1 MATRRPRPLSGMWS
15 FFMILYI
22 RAPIK
27 SIFYLGKDEGY
38 MLDIRLF
45 RNEPEKVKSKIELR
59 GDDPKVVD
67 EVLELDEQRRQLISK
82 TEEMKARR
90 NKVSEEIAQKKR
102 NKEDADDVIAEMRNL
117 GDEIKENDAKLN
129 EVDNKVRDILIRIP
143 NLINDDVPQ
152 GDSDEENVELKKWG
166 TPREFDFE
174 PKAHWD
180 LVEELKMA
188 DFERAAKVSGA
199 RFVYLTK
206 DGALLERALMNY
218 MITKHTTQHGY
229 TEMMT
234 PQLVNADTMFGTGQ
248 LPKFEED
255 LFKVEKEGL
264 YTIPTAE
271 VPLTN
276 FYRDEIIQPGVLPE
290 KFTGQTACFRS
301 EAGSAGR
308 DTRGL
313 IRLHQFDKVEMV
325 RIEKPEDSWDAL
337 EDMTKNAE
345 SILEELGLPYR
356 RVILCTGD
364 IGFSASKTYDLEV
377 WLPSYNDYKEIS
389 SCSNCTDF
397 QARRANIHFKRDNSA
412 KPELAHT
419 LNGSGLAVG
428 RTFAAIVE
436 NYQNEDGT
444 ITIPEAL
451 VPFMGGKTKISK
463 PTK

>member
-1 MATRRPRPLSGMWS
+1 
-15 FFMILYI
+15 
-22 RAPIK
+22 
-27 SIFYLGKDEGY
+27 

-45 RNEPEKVKSKIELR
+45 REEADKVKSKIELR

-67 EVLELDEQRRQLISK
+67 EVLELDNERRQLIGK

-90 NKVSEEIAQKKR
+90 NKVSEEIAEKKR
-102 NKEDADDVIAEMRNL
+102 NKENADDVIKEMREL

-143 NLINDDVPQ
+143 NLIAEDVPQ
-152 GDSDEENVELKKWG
+152 GDSDEENVEVKKWG

-188 DFERAAKVSGA
+188 DFERAAKISGA

-218 MITKHTTQHGY
+218 MLTKHTTQHGY

-276 FYRDEIIQPGVLPE
+276 FYRDEIIPPGVLPE
-290 KFTGQTACFRS
+290 KFTAQTACFRS

-337 EDMTKNAE
+337 EDMTQNAE
-345 SILEELGLPYR
+345 AILEELGLPYR

-377 WLPSYNDYKEIS
+377 WLPSYDNYKEIS

-397 QARRANIHFKRDNSA
+397 QARRANIRFKRDAAS

-436 NYQNEDGT
+436 NYQNADGS

-451 VPFMGGKTKISK
+451 VPFMDGKTEIR
-463 PTK
+463 PVND

>member
-1 MATRRPRPLSGMWS
+1 
-15 FFMILYI
+15 
-22 RAPIK
+22 
-27 SIFYLGKDEGY
+27 

-45 RNEPEKVKSKIELR
+45 RNEPDTVKSKIELR

-67 EVLELDEQRRQLISK
+67 EILELDEQRRKLISA

-90 NKVSEEIAQKKR
+90 NKVSEEIALKKR
-102 NKEDADDVIAEMRNL
+102 NKENADDVIAEMRTL
-117 GDEIKENDAKLN
+117 GDDIKEKDSQLN
-129 EVDNKVRDILIRIP
+129 EIDNKMTGILCRIP
-143 NLINDDVPQ
+143 NLISDDVPQ
-152 GDSDEENVELKKWG
+152 GESDEDNVEVKKWG
-166 TPREFDFE
+166 TPREFSFE

-180 LVEELKMA
+180 IVEELKMA
-188 DFERAAKVSGA
+188 DFDRAAKVSGA
-199 RFVYLTK
+199 RFVYLTNE
-206 DGALLERALMNY
+206 GAQLERALMNY

-229 TEMMT
+229 TETMV
-234 PQLVNADTMFGTGQ
+234 PQLVNADTMYGTGQ

-276 FYRDEIIQPGVLPE
+276 FYRNEIIQPGVLPE
-290 KFTGQTACFRS
+290 KFTGQSACFRS

-325 RIEKPEDSWDAL
+325 RFEQPEDSWNAL
-337 EDMTKNAE
+337 EEMTTNAE
-345 SILEELGLPYR
+345 AILEELGLPYR

-397 QARRANIHFKRDNSA
+397 QARRANIRFKRDKAA

-444 ITIPEAL
+444 VTIPEAL
-451 VPFMGGKTKISK
+451 VPFMSGKTQISK
-463 PTK
+463 PVK

>member
-1 MATRRPRPLSGMWS
+1 
-15 FFMILYI
+15 
-22 RAPIK
+22 
-27 SIFYLGKDEGY
+27 
-38 MLDIRLF
+38 MLDIKLF
-45 RNEPEKVKSKIELR
+45 RNDPEFLKEKITKR
-59 GDDPKVVD
+59 GMDSNVVD

-82 TEEMKARR
+82 AEEMKAER
-90 NKVSEEIAQKKR
+90 NKVSGEIAQKKR
-102 NKEDADDVIAEMRNL
+102 NKEDADDAIAAMRSL
-117 GDEIKENDAKLN
+117 GDEIKVLDDTLNQVDVSLNDKLS
-129 EVDNKVRDILIRIP
+129 RIP
-143 NLINDDVPQ
+143 NIIHEDVPE
-152 GDSDEENVELKKWG
+152 GATDEDNVEVKRWG
-166 TPREFDFE
+166 TPRTFEFED
-174 PKAHWD
+174 KAHWD
-180 LVEELKMA
+180 IVEDLKMV

-199 RFVYLTK
+199 RFVFLTGE
-206 DGALLERALMNY
+206 GAQLERALMNY

-229 TEMMT
+229 TEMMV
-234 PQLVNADTMFGTGQ
+234 PQLVNADSMYGTGQ

-276 FYRDEIIQPGVLPE
+276 YYRNEIIAPDVLPA
-290 KFTGQTACFRS
+290 KFTAQSACYRS

-325 RIEKPEDSWDAL
+325 RIEKPEDSWQAL
-337 EDMTKNAE
+337 EDMTEHAE
-345 SILEELGLPYR
+345 AILEELGLPYR

-364 IGFSASKTYDLEV
+364 IGFGSSKTYDLEV

-389 SCSNCTDF
+389 SCSNITDF
-397 QARRANIHFKRDNSA
+397 QARRSNIRFKRDKNA
-412 KPELAHT
+412 KPELTHT

-436 NYQNEDGT
+436 NYQNEDGSV
-444 ITIPEAL
+444 TIPEAL
-451 VPFMGGKTKISK
+451 VPFMGGKTVIR